1 MFHLNLNTN
10 EKYINRC
17 IELAKLGLGNTYP
30 NPLVGSVIVYKGK
43 IIGEGY
49 HKKCGEAHAEVNA
62 VNSVKDKSL
71 LKHSTLYVNLEPCSH
86 VGRTPACST
95 MIIANKIPKVVI
107 GSIDTFSKV
116 SGKGIEMLKNAGI
129 DVTLGVLN
137 NECRELNKR
146 FFTFHEKKRP
156 YIILKW
162 AQTKDGFIDIIKTNK
177 NQKGEWITNELSKA
191 LVHKWRSEEAAIMI
205 GTDTAIIDN
214 PQLDVREWTGENP
227 IRISIDKNLRL
238 PKNLNILDNTT
249 PSVIYNERKNSKS
262 KNIEYLKINFD
273 NNLLKTILKNLHSR
287 DIQSIIIEGGEKLL
301 NSFIKQN
308 LWDEA
313 RIFTGNK
320 YFKQGIKAPK
330 FIINNKTVKMI
341 SDSELQTVYNK

>member
-1 MFHLNLNTN
+1 LKNQ
-10 EKYINRC
+10 EKYIKRC

-30 NPLVGSVIVYKGK
+30 NPLVGSVIVYKNR

-86 VGRTPACST
+86 IGRTPACST

-107 GSIDTFSKV
+107 GCIDTFSKV
-116 SGKGIEMLKNAGI
+116 SGKGVEMLKNAGI
-129 DVTLGVLN
+129 DVVVGIL
-137 NECRELNKR
+137 EAESREVNKR
-146 FFTFHEKKRP
+146 FFTFNEKNRP

-162 AQTKDGFIDIIKTNK
+162 AQTKDGFIDIVRTTKT
-177 NQKGEWITNELSKA
+177 QKGEWITNELSKA
-191 LVHKWRSEEAAIMI
+191 LVHKWRSEEAAIMV
-205 GTDTAIIDN
+205 GTNTAIMDN

-227 IRISIDKNLRL
+227 MRVTIDKSLKL
-238 PKNLNILDNTT
+238 SQNLNILSNKIPTI
-249 PSVIYNERKNSKS
+249 IYNEAKNLKLKNTEYIKIDFRKDVVSQ
-262 KNIEYLKINFD
+262 
-273 NNLLKTILKNLHSR
+273 ILKDLYSK

-301 NSFIKQN
+301 NSFIKSN

-320 YFKQGIKAPK
+320 YFKDGIKAPK
-330 FIINNKTVKMI
+330 INTKKSKKYIIGD
-341 SDSELQTVYNK
+341 DSELNILHCSE

>member
-1 MFHLNLNTN
+1 MKNQ
-10 EKYINRC
+10 EKYIKRC

-30 NPLVGSVIVYKGK
+30 NPLVGSVIVYKNR

-86 VGRTPACST
+86 IGRTPACST

-107 GSIDTFSKV
+107 GCIDTFNKV
-116 SGKGIEMLKNAGI
+116 SGKGVEMLKNAGI
-129 DVTLGVLN
+129 DVVVGVL
-137 NECRELNKR
+137 EAESREVNKR
-146 FFTFHEKKRP
+146 FFTFNEKNRP

-162 AQTKDGFIDIIKTNK
+162 AQTKDGFIDIVRTTKT
-177 NQKGEWITNELSKA
+177 QKGEWITNELSKA
-191 LVHKWRSEEAAIMI
+191 LVHKWRSEEAAIMV
-205 GTDTAIIDN
+205 GTNTAIMDN

-227 IRISIDKNLRL
+227 MRVTIDKSLKL
-238 PKNLNILDNTT
+238 SQNLNILSNKIPTI
-249 PSVIYNERKNSKS
+249 IYNEAKNLKLKNTEYIKIDFRKDVVSQ
-262 KNIEYLKINFD
+262 
-273 NNLLKTILKNLHSR
+273 ILKDLYSK

-301 NSFIKQN
+301 NSFIKSN

-320 YFKQGIKAPK
+320 YFKDGIKAPK
-330 FIINNKTVKMI
+330 INTKKSKKYIIGD
-341 SDSELQTVYNK
+341 DSELNILHCSE

>member
-1 MFHLNLNTN
+1 MKNQ
-10 EKYINRC
+10 EKYIKRC

-30 NPLVGSVIVYKGK
+30 NPLVGSVIVYKNR

-86 VGRTPACST
+86 IGRTPACST

-107 GSIDTFSKV
+107 GCIDTFSKV
-116 SGKGIEMLKNAGI
+116 SGKGVEMLKNAGI
-129 DVTLGVLN
+129 DVVVGVL
-137 NECRELNKR
+137 EAESREVNKR
-146 FFTFHEKKRP
+146 FFTFNEKNRP

-162 AQTKDGFIDIIKTNK
+162 AQTKDGFIDIVRTTKT
-177 NQKGEWITNELSKA
+177 QKGEWITNELSKA
-191 LVHKWRSEEAAIMI
+191 LVHKWRSEEAAIMV
-205 GTDTAIIDN
+205 GTNTAIMDN

-227 IRISIDKNLRL
+227 MRVTIDKSLKL
-238 PKNLNILDNTT
+238 SQNLNILSNKIPTI
-249 PSVIYNERKNSKS
+249 IYNEAKNLKLKNTEYIEIDFRKDVVSQ
-262 KNIEYLKINFD
+262 
-273 NNLLKTILKNLHSR
+273 ILKDLYSK

-301 NSFIKQN
+301 NSFIKSN

-320 YFKQGIKAPK
+320 YFKDGIKAPK
-330 FIINNKTVKMI
+330 INTKKSKKYIIGD
-341 SDSELQTVYNK
+341 DSELNILHCSE

>member
-1 MFHLNLNTN
+1 LKNK
-10 EKYINRC
+10 EKYIKRC

-30 NPLVGSVIVYKGK
+30 NPLVGSVIVYKNR

-86 VGRTPACST
+86 IGRTPACST

-107 GSIDTFSKV
+107 GCIDTFSKV
-116 SGKGIEMLKNAGI
+116 SGKGVEMLKNAGI
-129 DVTLGVLN
+129 DVVVGVL
-137 NECRELNKR
+137 EAKSREVNKR
-146 FFTFHEKKRP
+146 FFTFNEKNRP

-162 AQTKDGFIDIIKTNK
+162 AQTKDGFIDIVKTNK
-177 NQKGEWITNELSKA
+177 TQKGEWITNELSKA
-191 LVHKWRSEEAAIMI
+191 LVHKWRSEEAAIMV
-205 GTDTAIIDN
+205 GTNTVIMDN

-227 IRISIDKNLRL
+227 MRVTIDKSLKL
-238 PKNLNILDNTT
+238 SQNLNILSNRIPTI
-249 PSVIYNERKNSKS
+249 IYNERKKLKLQNT
-262 KNIEYLKINFD
+262 EYVKIDFR
-273 NNLLKTILKNLHSR
+273 KEIVWQILKDLYSK

-301 NSFIKQN
+301 NSFIKSN

-320 YFKQGIKAPK
+320 YFKDGIKAPK
-330 FIINNKTVKMI
+330 INTKKSKKYIIGD
-341 SDSELQTVYNK
+341 DSELNILHYSE

>member
-1 MFHLNLNTN
+1 LKNQ
-10 EKYINRC
+10 EKYIKRC

-30 NPLVGSVIVYKGK
+30 NPLVGSVIVYKNR

-86 VGRTPACST
+86 IGRTPACST

-107 GSIDTFSKV
+107 GCIDTFSKV
-116 SGKGIEMLKNAGI
+116 SGKGVEMLKNAGI
-129 DVTLGVLN
+129 DVVVGIL
-137 NECRELNKR
+137 EAESREVNKR
-146 FFTFHEKKRP
+146 FFTFNEKNRP

-162 AQTKDGFIDIIKTNK
+162 AQTKDGFIDIVRTTKT
-177 NQKGEWITNELSKA
+177 QKGEWITNELSKA
-191 LVHKWRSEEAAIMI
+191 LVHKWRSEEAAIMV
-205 GTDTAIIDN
+205 GTNTAIMDN

-227 IRISIDKNLRL
+227 MRVTIDKSLKL
-238 PKNLNILDNTT
+238 SQNLNILSNKIPTI
-249 PSVIYNERKNSKS
+249 IYNEAKNLKLKNTEYIEIDFRKDVVSQ
-262 KNIEYLKINFD
+262 
-273 NNLLKTILKNLHSR
+273 ILKDLYSK

-301 NSFIKQN
+301 NSFIKSN

-320 YFKQGIKAPK
+320 YFKDGIKAPK
-330 FIINNKTVKMI
+330 INTKKSKKYIIGD
-341 SDSELQTVYNK
+341 DSELNILHCSE